1 LKSAQTENKQTE
13 NNHGFRIWI
22 IHSILKQKIYDRL
35 WKSQKQ
41 IFLNYQ
47 IFQYS
52 SFLFL
57 SSNKD
62 KVKISNEYKVAVS
75 VLSSKKSIFFV
86 SLSFNECEMRIRGF
100 FVWRS
105 NKKVLWQI
113 FTFWKGQQR
122 LPKALYEGR
131 MSKLF
136 EEWLLQVIV

>member
-113 FTFWKGQQR
+113 FTFWKGQQK
-122 LPKALYEGR
+122 LPKALGIWGQNE
-131 MSKLF
+131 
-136 EEWLLQVIV
+136 